1 MDASD
6 TTRNKKAKSFYL
18 FIFSNKSQYKTLI
31 SNYENSLNF
40 LKQHLNKSQIN
51 FKNASN
57 ASRII
62 TQSIFLHFSL
72 SNKILKK

>member
-31 SNYENSLNF
+31 SNYENRLLYTLGYNI
-40 LKQHLNKSQIN
+40 IN
-51 FKNASN
+51 STNCVVAPPPP
-57 ASRII
+57 
-62 TQSIFLHFSL
+62 
-72 SNKILKK
+72 